1 MSSDGVPDASSGC
14 RFEAGE
20 LEHLARSFETKR
32 PEDILSWAFE
42 RFGPER
48 FALVSSFQAEA
59 MVLLD
64 IATRIQPDVRV
75 ITIDTGRLPAETYD
89 LIDRVRDHYNIR
101 IETVYPEANLVEA
114 MTTKHGVNLFYRK
127 SDLRKL
133 CCHVRKVRPLAR
145 ALESVDAWGT
155 GLRRDQTAHR
165 AAVPKISRDPN
176 HADVVKLCPL
186 ADWSWDDV
194 WHYIRIH
201 DVPYHPLYDK
211 GYSSIGCAPCT
222 RPVQSGEDPR
232 SGRWWWEEATHKEC
246 GLHLPGMKGFVD
258 QEVEAL
264 LAGGN
269 A

>member
-1 MSSDGVPDASSGC
+1 MSSDGVPDASSDC